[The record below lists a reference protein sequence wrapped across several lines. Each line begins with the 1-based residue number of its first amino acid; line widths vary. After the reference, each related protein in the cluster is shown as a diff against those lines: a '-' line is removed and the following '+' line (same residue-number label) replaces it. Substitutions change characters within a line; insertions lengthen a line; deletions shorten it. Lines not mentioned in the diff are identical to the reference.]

1 MVIKA
6 PLLIC
11 LVLQTNER
19 EFMATNKLNVKKIIK
34 GIVKNKNKK
43 DIISLILIVNNLEH
57 KRISVEGNDTLKPI
71 DNLDDIYMFFLV
83 FMPEAILTSMVP
95 RSKFLSTKKR
105 DLKSNEKLQ
114 ESLDFDDD
122 NSELTIE
129 NKALILKF
137 LFLYA
142 SIYSK
147 IGERD
152 QVVIEKSHLM
162 KLLSIVDTPKLSVKV
177 LSMLIVAFKSQE
189 MILTFINSY
198 VKTSIKI
205 NKPVIENALNVISTL
220 IPYYKL
226 DSDKVQIILDGL
238 ITTLKKNGIKSFFL
252 PFYNFLTQTCKKY
265 RHKLRKAK
273 NDIND
278 KLVEEIISES
288 YLNICVL

>member
-1 MVIKA
+1 MVIIT
-6 PLLIC
+6 PLLKI
-11 LVLQTNER
+11 LVLQRNEN

-34 GIVKNKNKK
+34 GIVKNKNKR

-83 FMPEAILTSMVP
+83 FLPEAILTSMVP

-105 DLKSNEKLQ
+105 DIKNNEKIK
-114 ESLDFDDD
+114 EDLDFDDD

-129 NKALILKF
+129 NKALILKY

-147 IGERD
+147 IGDRD
-152 QVVIEKSHLM
+152 QVIVEKSHLM

-177 LSMLIVAFKSQE
+177 LSSLIVSLKSQE
-189 MILTFINSY
+189 LILTFINSY
-198 VKTSIKI
+198 VKTCITI
-205 NKPVIENALNVISTL
+205 NRPVIENALNVISTL

-226 DSDKVQIILDGL
+226 DSEKVQIILEGL
-238 ITTLKKNGIKSFFL
+238 IATLKKNGIKSFFL

-273 NDIND
+273 NDLNE
-278 KLVEEIISES
+278 KLAEEIISES